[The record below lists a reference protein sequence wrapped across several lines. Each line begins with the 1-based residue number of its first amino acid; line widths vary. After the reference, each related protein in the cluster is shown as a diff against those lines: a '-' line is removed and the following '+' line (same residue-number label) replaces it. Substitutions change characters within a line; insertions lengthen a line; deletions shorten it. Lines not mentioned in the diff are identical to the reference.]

1 MKRKKQTEESCR
13 VSDGLQDWC
22 DKKIKGIEKK
32 QRIIDSFVFESQ
44 EELKWNPIM
53 PFLIT
58 VRPSSQVILSESWP
72 QIRDCFKKLIEVDN
86 TIRMRTW

>member
-44 EELKWNPIM
+44 EELK
-53 PFLIT
+53 
-58 VRPSSQVILSESWP
+58 
-72 QIRDCFKKLIEVDN
+72 
-86 TIRMRTW
+86 